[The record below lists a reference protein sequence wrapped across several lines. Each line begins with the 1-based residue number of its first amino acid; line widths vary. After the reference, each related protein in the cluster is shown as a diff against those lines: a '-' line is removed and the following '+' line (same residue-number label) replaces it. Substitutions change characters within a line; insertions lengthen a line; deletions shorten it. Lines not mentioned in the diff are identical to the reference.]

1 MRLSLWFTLPTSI
14 LIATCC
20 QFLEIERSSAELSN
34 QFHVAQI
41 EQSNPTLLAKASYLS
56 ELEKEVIKEMNKVR
70 ANPQSYIPIM
80 KEYKKR
86 FDGKKARIGKRKY
99 IVTKEGVAVVD
110 EAIAFLSKQSP
121 VGTLS
126 PSKGMSLGA
135 RDHVNDQSSTG
146 EEGHYGSDKSDP
158 FTRIN
163 RYGTWEKIA
172 GENIAYGFSN
182 AQDIVM
188 QLIID
193 DGVSDRGHRIT
204 MFNPEFSFTGVAV
217 GKHSVYRVMC
227 VIEYAGDYE
236 ES

>member
-1 MRLSLWFTLPTSI
+1 MRLSLRLIPISL
-14 LIATCC
+14 LIAICC
-20 QFLEIERSSAELSN
+20 QFFQIERSSANLSSN
-34 QFHVAQI
+34 YIAQA
-41 EQSNPTLLAKASYLS
+41 QKSSPTLLAKANYLS
-56 ELEKEVIKEMNKVR
+56 QLEKEVIAEMNKVR

-86 FDGKKARIGKRKY
+86 FDGKKVRLSNNRY
-99 IVTKEGVAVVD
+99 IVTNEGIAAVD

-121 VGTLS
+121 VRKLS

-135 RDHVNDQSSTG
+135 RDHVKDQSRTG

-163 RYGTWEKIA
+163 RYGTWQKIA
-172 GENIAYGFSN
+172 GENIAYGFNN

-193 DGVSDRGHRIT
+193 DGVPDRGHRIT
-204 MFNPEFSFTGVAV
+204 MFHPDFSFTGVAI
-217 GKHSVYRVMC
+217 GKHSVYRFMC
-227 VIEYAGDYE
+227 VIAYAGDYQE
-236 ES
+236 L

>member
-1 MRLSLWFTLPTSI
+1 MRFSLRLIPISL
-14 LIATCC
+14 LIATCS
-20 QFLEIERSSAELSN
+20 QFVQIKPSSAELPSSY
-34 QFHVAQI
+34 VAQA
-41 EQSNPTLLAKASYLS
+41 QKSSPTLLAKANYLS
-56 ELEKEVIKEMNKVR
+56 QLEKEVIAEMNKVR
-70 ANPQSYIPIM
+70 ANPRSYIPIM

-86 FDGKKARIGKRKY
+86 FDGKKVSIRKGRY
-99 IVTKEGVAVVD
+99 IVTNEGVAAVD

-121 VGTLS
+121 VSSLR

-135 RDHVNDQSSTG
+135 RDHVKDQSRTG

-163 RYGTWEKIA
+163 RYGTWQKIA
-172 GENIAYGFSN
+172 GENIAYGFSD

-193 DGVSDRGHRIT
+193 DGVADRGHRKT
-204 MFNPEFSFTGVAV
+204 MFHPEFSFTGVAI
-217 GKHSVYRVMC
+217 GEHSVYRVMC
-227 VIEYAGDYE
+227 VIAYAGDYD

>member
-1 MRLSLWFTLPTSI
+1 MRLSLRLISTSL

-20 QFLEIERSSAELSN
+20 QFFQIERSSADLSSSYIAQN
-34 QFHVAQI
+34 QK
-41 EQSNPTLLAKASYLS
+41 SSPTLLAKANYLS
-56 ELEKEVIKEMNKVR
+56 TLEKQVIAEMNKVR

-80 KEYKKR
+80 KEYRKR
-86 FDGKKARIGKRKY
+86 FDGKKVRISKGRY
-99 IVTKEGVAVVD
+99 IVTNEGVAAVD
-110 EAIAFLSKQSP
+110 EAIAYLSKQSP
-121 VGTLS
+121 VPKLR

-135 RDHVNDQSSTG
+135 KDHVKDQSRTG
-146 EEGHYGSDKSDP
+146 KEGHYGSDKSDP

-163 RYGTWEKIA
+163 RYGTWQNIA
-172 GENIAYGFSN
+172 GENIAYGFNN

-193 DGVSDRGHRIT
+193 DGVPDRGHRIT
-204 MFNPEFSFTGVAV
+204 MFNPEFSFTGVAI

-227 VIEYAGDYE
+227 VINYAGNYK

>member
-1 MRLSLWFTLPTSI
+1 MRLSLRLISTSL

-20 QFLEIERSSAELSN
+20 QFFQIERSSADLSSSYIAQN
-34 QFHVAQI
+34 QK
-41 EQSNPTLLAKASYLS
+41 SNPTLLAKAHYLS
-56 ELEKEVIKEMNKVR
+56 TLEKEVIAEMNKVR

-80 KEYKKR
+80 KEYRKR
-86 FDGKKARIGKRKY
+86 FDGKKVRIGKRKY
-99 IVTKEGVAVVD
+99 IVTNEGVAAVD

-121 VGTLS
+121 VRKLR

-135 RDHVNDQSSTG
+135 KDHVKDQSRTG

-163 RYGTWEKIA
+163 RYGTWQNIA

-193 DGVSDRGHRIT
+193 DGVPDRGHRIT
-204 MFNPEFSFTGVAV
+204 MFNPEFSFTGVAI

-227 VIEYAGDYE
+227 VINYAGNYN

>member
-1 MRLSLWFTLPTSI
+1 MRLSLRLITTSL
-14 LIATCC
+14 LIVTCC
-20 QFLEIERSSAELSN
+20 QIFQIQRSSADLSSN
-34 QFHVAQI
+34 YVAQA
-41 EQSNPTLLAKASYLS
+41 QKSSPTLLAKANYLS
-56 ELEKEVIKEMNKVR
+56 QLEREVIAEMNKVR

-99 IVTKEGVAVVD
+99 IVTNEGTAAVD

-121 VGTLS
+121 VRKLR

-135 RDHVNDQSSTG
+135 KDHVNDQSRTG
-146 EEGHYGSDKSDP
+146 KEGHYGSDKSDP

-163 RYGTWEKIA
+163 RYGTWQKIA
-172 GENIAYGFSN
+172 GENIAYGFNN

-193 DGVSDRGHRIT
+193 DGVPDRGHRIT
-204 MFNPEFSFTGVAV
+204 MFNPDFSFTGVAI
-217 GKHSVYRVMC
+217 GEHSVYRIMC
-227 VIEYAGDYE
+227 VINYAGDYQD
-236 ES
+236 S